1 MEKIK
6 KYEKAILDII
16 YAQRP
21 VILQDP
27 DFYVIID
34 KENHYYQILI
44 EGWAQ
49 KKNTL

>member
-21 VILQDP
+21 VTFITLE
-27 DFYVIID
+27 
-34 KENHYYQILI
+34 KTKK
-44 EGWAQ
+44 ASTSKQ
-49 KKNTL
+49 K